1 VSASDWAFVFEI
13 GGAIGVPGVL
23 LFVAFYR
30 LVTPKPAR
38 ADGRLE

>member
-1 VSASDWAFVFEI
+1 VSASDWTFVFEVA
-13 GGAIGVPGVL
+13 GAIGVPGAVI
-23 LFVAFYR
+23 FVAFFK